1 MRDMHITQHM
11 TIHVRRERL
20 EGDSIYTLHPY
31 GIGLRDSENVQPNI
45 VFRLRRE
52 GRRAWSLYST
62 TDDTNNIDRVEIMR
76 DETATAIIE
85 AVKSY
90 DCAGILSLHH
100 QEECV

>member
-1 MRDMHITQHM
+1 MRDFHITQYM

-20 EGDSIYTLHPY
+20 EGESVYALHFY
-31 GIGLRDSENVQPNI
+31 GVGLRNSENVQPNI

-52 GRRAWSLYST
+52 GRRAWSLFST
-62 TDDTNNIDRVEIMR
+62 TAYTNHMDRVELMR

-100 QEECV
+100 REERV

>member
-1 MRDMHITQHM
+1 MRDMHMTKDM
-11 TIHVRRERL
+11 TIFVRRDPYK
-20 EGDSIYTLHPY
+20 GDGVYTIKFY
-31 GIGLRDSENVQPNI
+31 GAGLRDADNVQPNL

-52 GRRAWSLYST
+52 GRRAWSLYNT

-76 DETATAIIE
+76 DETATAIIA